1 MPEVYAMQK
10 ILKEEVKEGNN
21 GEIKEEIKENIYK
34 IEVLLPTK
42 KIVFIIQIEEQKAD
56 IKISNENPEDF
67 YEIQN
72 KI

>member
-42 KIVFIIQIEEQKAD
+42 KIVFII
-56 IKISNENPEDF
+56 
-67 YEIQN
+67 
-72 KI
+72 